1 MADKNIMLVVAYEG
15 TRFCGWQRQPDSL
28 GIQGELEYACMQAFN
43 KKNIS
48 ITGSGRTDAGVH
60 ALGQVANFTVDT
72 TIPIDKI
79 PEVLTNRLPSL
90 DFTLDTQPT
99 KRPIGTRST
108 RLGLGVPF

>member
-1 MADKNIMLVVAYEG
+1 MWLAKA
-15 TRFCGWQRQPDSL
+15 TRPL

-79 PEVLTNRLPSL
+79 PEVLNNRLLKDIAVLRAQDEKSSL